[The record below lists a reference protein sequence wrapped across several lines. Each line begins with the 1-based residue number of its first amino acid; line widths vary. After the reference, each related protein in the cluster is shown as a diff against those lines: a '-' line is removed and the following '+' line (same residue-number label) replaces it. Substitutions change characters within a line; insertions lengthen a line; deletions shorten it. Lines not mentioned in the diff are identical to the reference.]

1 MPASERAGAP
11 RTKVP
16 SHLVT
21 EPLTTVID
29 PDNFTPRLLALLSN
43 ALVWRESGELRRLFG
58 LGSNDWRVISV
69 LATLPG
75 ATSTEVSEFIEVNKA
90 IVSKSVNALAARQL
104 IVLLDGPR
112 GSRPM
117 YLTQAGAD
125 MHEQMLPI
133 SLAGQE
139 IIHSHLKPSEV
150 TRLNDLL
157 RRMLVDVRAM
167 RQTGEPEPEP
177 EAPAPAPAR
186 RRAPT
191 APAAAAASGTPR
203 RRSAAAKA

>member
-16 SHLVT
+16 SHLIT
-21 EPLTTVID
+21 EPLETVID

-90 IVSKSVNALAARQL
+90 IVSKSVNTLAARQL

-117 YLTQAGAD
+117 YLTKAGAE
-125 MHEQMLPI
+125 MHDQMLPI

-150 TRLNDLL
+150 TRINDLL

-167 RQTGEPEPEP
+167 RQTGEPEPE
-177 EAPAPAPAR
+177 APAPAPAR
-186 RRAPT
+186 RRART
-191 APAAAAASGTPR
+191 APAAAAASDTPR